1 MMIPDE
7 IKRRLGVTG
16 DTEIVLELKKALR
29 RGSVLLVV
37 GVYVADLLVT
47 GTQQEAVDAFFGEL
61 AALPIKDLGPA
72 SKFLGMQVSYSE
84 EDGYDLDQ
92 EVTITDMLREH
103 GMEFAREVR
112 SPIGEAW
119 NERREDKGDAL
130 PVSGVVTILMFQS
143 VVGSLMWVARCTR
156 PDIAFA
162 VHKAWR
168 RTHKPTTDDWKLAKR
183 IMRYVASSKGLQL
196 CMRGGGWDRRSRW
209 RLLRT
214 AMPTLQ
220 QTKRTGSLSPGI

>member
-16 DTEIVLELKKALR
+16 DTEIVLELKKALYGLKQAGSLR

-119 NERREDKGDAL
+119 SERREDKGDAL
-130 PVSGVVTILMFQS
+130 PVSGVVKILMFQS

-183 IMRYVASSKGLQL
+183 IMSDG
-196 CMRGGGWDRRSRW
+196 RRNADK
-209 RLLRT
+209 LDL
-214 AMPTLQ
+214 
-220 QTKRTGSLSPGI
+220 